1 MSMLV
6 SKAISF
12 HHTTNSMITL
22 IGGEKGGTGKT
33 TLCTNLAAMRARA
46 GYDVLIIDADKQ
58 ATSNT
63 WAAIRG
69 EEKISPRVV
78 CVQKHGKGLI
88 DDVRDLGERFN
99 DILIDAGGQ
108 DSRELR
114 SAMVVAEKLFMPL
127 QPSLAD
133 AWTLERMEE
142 LVHQAQALNP
152 DLDAFVV
159 LNRASTH
166 SRVPETQDAAD
177 LIEEFEYL
185 RFSGVVLRDR
195 VAFKRALGMG
205 MSVVEFEAARLEVE
219 PEMVQNGQSK
229 AVSEIRYLYNAVYN
243 G

>member
-1 MSMLV
+1 MSVMV
-6 SKAISF
+6 SITIPF

-46 GYDVLIIDADKQ
+46 GYDVLIIDTDRQ

-63 WAAIRG
+63 WATIRG
-69 EEKISPRVV
+69 EEGIAPRVV

-88 DDVRDLGERFN
+88 EDVRDLGRRYD

-114 SAMVVAEKLFMPL
+114 SAMVIADKLFLPL

-142 LVHQAQALNP
+142 LVQQAQVLNP
-152 DLDAFVV
+152 DLDAFVA

-166 SRVPETQDAAD
+166 SKVPETQDAID
-177 LIEEFEYL
+177 LIKEFDFL

-195 VAFKRALGMG
+195 VAFRRALGMG
-205 MSVVEFEAARLEVE
+205 MSVLEYEAVRLDVN
-219 PEMVQNGQSK
+219 PERVQDGQSK
-229 AVSEIRYLYNAVYN
+229 AVSEIRNLYNAVYN